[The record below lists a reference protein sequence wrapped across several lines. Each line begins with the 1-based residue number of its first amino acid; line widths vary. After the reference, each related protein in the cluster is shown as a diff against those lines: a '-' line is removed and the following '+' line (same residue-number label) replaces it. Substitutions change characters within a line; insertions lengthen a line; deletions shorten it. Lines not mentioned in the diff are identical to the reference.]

1 MEPNY
6 YQLAK
11 IQNDDQNNESN
22 DEVFNDNNEEFSDF
36 KRKVKDWL
44 TIDDDI
50 ITLQNAIKER
60 KKQKDRLTPEILDFM
75 DRFEINDLNTNDGKL
90 KFTKSLYTK
99 PLNKKFLISRLG
111 DFFKD
116 FSKGEKVAG
125 FILDNRDKEEKIK
138 LRRVKDK
145 KSLNL

>member
-75 DRFEINDLNTNDGKL
+75 DKFEINDLNTNDGKL

-99 PLNKKFLISRLG
+99 PLNKNFLISRLG